1 MVSVTTTDEVYWDP
15 YDEDLLADPYPAFRR
30 LREEAPLYRNEDY
43 DFWAVSRFADVEQVL
58 LDKARFL
65 NRYGTNLDMVQA
77 GIEWPPGTLVME
89 DGAAHDIHR
98 QLLSRV
104 FTPKAML
111 AIEPKVREFCAARLD
126 ELADRDSFD
135 LVVDFAQ
142 YVPMR
147 VFGML
152 LGIPEQDQERVR
164 AHVEERMNAE
174 PGKAPEHDDDDDLGA
189 EFYEEFVDYRYA
201 NPGDDLITRLLTTE
215 FDDEHGVRRTL
226 TRDEALMYLVVIAG
240 AGNHTTNR
248 LIGWIGKLLG
258 DHPDARREI
267 HQDRSLVPNAIE
279 EILRFEPS
287 TTQIARWVGTD
298 VELHGQTVPAGSAFL
313 CVVGAANRDERVFP
327 DPDRFDIHRKIGHHL
342 TFAYG
347 AHFCLGAALARLEGR
362 VALDELLEHF
372 PEWEV
377 DLDRARL
384 GSSPGVRG
392 YASLPVS
399 VG

>member
-1 MVSVTTTDEVYWDP
+1 MASVTTTDEVYWDP

-30 LREEAPLYRNEDY
+30 LREDAPLYRNEDY
-43 DFWAVSRFADVEQVL
+43 DFWAVSRFDDVEQVL
-58 LDKARFL
+58 LDKVRFL

-77 GIEWPPGTLVME
+77 KIDYPPGTLVME
-89 DGAAHDIHR
+89 DGAPHDIHR

-111 AIEPKVREFCAARLD
+111 AIEPKVREFCAGRLA
-126 ELADRDSFD
+126 ELAGRDSFD

-152 LGIPEQDQERVR
+152 LGLPEADQERVR
-164 AHVEERMNAE
+164 SHVEESMNAS
-174 PGKAPEHDDDDDLGA
+174 PGKPKTYDADDNLGA

-201 NPGDDLITRLLTTE
+201 NPGDDLITRLITTE
-215 FDDEHGVRRTL
+215 FEDEHGVRRTL
-226 TRDEALMYLVVIAG
+226 TRDEALMYLVVISG

-267 HQDRSLVPNAIE
+267 HQDRSLIPSAIE

-298 VELHGQTVPAGSAFL
+298 VELYGQTVPAGSSFL
-313 CVVGAANRDERVFP
+313 CVVGSANRDEREFA

-362 VALDELLEHF
+362 VALAELLDRF
-372 PEWEV
+372 PDWEV

-384 GSSPGVRG
+384 GTSPGIRG
-392 YASLPVS
+392 YASLPVR